1 MQRVGRWWIGVVTLV
16 LVTGAFSM
24 PSAAAAAAVASP
36 RFEPGACPD
45 VVPADSRVEC
55 GTVVVPEN
63 RAAAAKGA
71 RDVVLSVVR
80 VRPAT
85 AETAGPPLLYLSGG
99 PGDASL
105 RFIANRLED
114 PIVEDREVLYLDLRG
129 IGESVPSLACPEVD
143 ALGVFSA
150 PLDDEAARL
159 DYRDALRAC
168 RNRLVGQGIDLS
180 SYDYEAMTADL
191 ADLRVALGID
201 EWDVYGIRRAAA
213 SRSSS
218 CAGTPKASAA
228 WCSTPPRRRR
238 ATS

>member
-1 MQRVGRWWIGVVTLV
+1 MERVGGWWIGVVTLV
-16 LVTGAFSM
+16 LVTAACSM
-24 PSAAAAAAVASP
+24 PSATAAAAAASP
-36 RFEPGACPD
+36 GFEPGPCPD
-45 VVPADSRVEC
+45 VVPADLRVEC

-63 RAAAAKGA
+63 RAAAAKSR
-71 RDVVLSVVR
+71 RDIVLSVVR
-80 VRPAT
+80 VRSAT

-105 RFIANRLED
+105 RYLANRLED
-114 PIVEDREVLYLDLRG
+114 PIVEDREVVYLDLRG
-129 IGESVPSLACPEVD
+129 VGESVPSLACPEVD
-143 ALGVFSA
+143 ALGVFAA
-150 PLDDEAARL
+150 PLDDTAARL

-201 EWDVYGIRRAAA
+201 EWDVYGIERAAA

-218 CAGTPKASAA
+218 FAGTPKASAA